1 MEGMGSSGHALR
13 LGAAVLLGWGL
24 GACNLLTG
32 ASDLDIAAE
41 GTPSPTATNDGGIAD
56 TGPPGKEPPRD
67 AGIDAEGG
75 GPASPCT
82 AAATFC
88 DDFDGKTL
96 SKWGV
101 VKLGGATF
109 SLDSLAAVSAPASL
123 LMTFPATPTSNTV
136 GAELSTSTKL
146 TPETFV
152 LRLAVRLEAIGNGD
166 DASVHGIA
174 QITLGTAYSLR
185 LAVGLKAGTV
195 FEETTSGPGA
205 PSTSTARLTP
215 GLEEDNSFHEIE
227 ISVAIKSPSAT
238 ATVRIDNKSAGS
250 KQLVPPASRETIGI
264 VLGDRSVSGTT
275 TDWRVRYDNVVLVA
289 K

>member
-1 MEGMGSSGHALR
+1 MEGMGSSAHALR
-13 LGAAVLLGWGL
+13 LGAAVFAVSGL
-24 GACNLLTG
+24 AACNLLTG
-32 ASDLDIAAE
+32 AADLDLSGGDA
-41 GTPSPTATNDGGIAD
+41 PVPTATTDAGNAD
-56 TGPPGKEPPRD
+56 ASPPGKEPPRD
-67 AGIDAEGG
+67 AGTDADGG
-75 GPASPCT
+75 GPTSPCV

-88 DDFDGKTL
+88 DDFDGMTL

-101 VKLGGATF
+101 VKLGDATF
-109 SLDSLAAVSAPASL
+109 ALDSLAAVSAPASL
-123 LMTFPATPTSNTV
+123 LMTFPATPGGNTV

-152 LRLAVRLEAIGNGD
+152 LRLAVRMEAIGNGD

-185 LAVGLKAGTV
+185 LAVGRKAGTV
-195 FEETTSGPGA
+195 LEETTSGPGA

-215 GLEEDNSFHEIE
+215 GLEEDNSFREIE

-238 ATVRIDNKSAGS
+238 ATVRIDNKAAAS
-250 KQLVPPASRETIGI
+250 KQLVPPASRGTIGI